1 MPSHRSERINSDFR
15 RELALCISK
24 MKDPRISFLEV
35 VRVKVTPDL
44 NYAKV
49 YIASISGGDAAAE
62 ACSVLKKAEGY
73 IKTELAHTMNIRKIP
88 ALEFIPDD
96 SVDYYNR
103 IDSILKGLN
112 HDEGTDNPADGG
124 SSDGD
129 GQDTDP
135 DA

>member
-1 MPSHRSERINSDFR
+1 MPSHRSERINADFR
-15 RELALCISK
+15 RELALIISK
-24 MKDPRISFLEV
+24 MKDPRITFLEV

-49 YIASISGGDAAAE
+49 YIASISGGDAASD
-62 ACSVLKKAEGY
+62 ACEVLKKAEGY
-73 IKTELAHTMNIRKIP
+73 IKTELAHTMKIRKIP

-112 HDEGTDNPADGG
+112 NDEGTDSPADGE

-129 GQDTDP
+129 GQDP
-135 DA
+135 DLNA

>member
-62 ACSVLKKAEGY
+62 ACNVLKKAEGY

-112 HDEGTDNPADGG
+112 HDEGTDNPTDGG

-135 DA
+135 NA

>member
-62 ACSVLKKAEGY
+62 ACNVLKKAEGY
-73 IKTELAHTMNIRKIP
+73 IKTELATGKVVGIIKTVVVP
-88 ALEFIPDD
+88 
-96 SVDYYNR
+96 V
-103 IDSILKGLN
+103 ILPNSNCQKTSGN
-112 HDEGTDNPADGG
+112 MMQTI
-124 SSDGD
+124 
-129 GQDTDP
+129 
-135 DA
+135 

>member
-1 MPSHRSERINSDFR
+1 MPSHRAERINADFR
-15 RELALCISK
+15 REIALCISK
-24 MKDPRISFLEV
+24 MKDPRITFLEV
-35 VRVKVTPDL
+35 VRVKVTSDL

-49 YIASISGGDAAAE
+49 YISSISGSEAAADGC
-62 ACSVLKKAEGY
+62 AVLKKAEGY

-112 HDEGTDNPADGG
+112 HDEGTDDPTDSAT
-124 SSDGD
+124 SDGD

>member
-1 MPSHRSERINSDFR
+1 MPSHRSERINADFR

-24 MKDPRISFLEV
+24 MKDPRIGLLEV
-35 VRVKVTPDL
+35 VRVKVTSDL

-49 YIASISGGDAAAE
+49 YIASISGGEAAVE
-62 ACSVLKKAEGY
+62 ACEVLKKAEGY

-103 IDSILKGLN
+103 IDSILKGLKN
-112 HDEGTDNPADGG
+112 DEGTDDPAD
-124 SSDGD
+124 STASDGD